1 MRLLMVS
8 DLLASP
14 TLMLMLPKQRIERM
28 IHRRGLDRTL
38 LFSSFSILR
47 APRLV
52 GGSSN
57 VMFLLASS

>member
-1 MRLLMVS
+1 
-8 DLLASP
+8 
-14 TLMLMLPKQRIERM
+14 MLTLPKQRIERM